1 MTEVGNLVLLHRS
14 TTYQYQIIFPGLQKV
29 KLKSLENEKTSM
41 FGDEETDAYH
51 HFSSA
56 SDLKFYFTDRRNNSL
71 KHSNS
76 TSGENIRQ
84 EKTEE
89 KIERNIVF
97 DLLHPLNDSKSRN
110 NEYHLSSV
118 YDPENIL
125 SDLNTNH
132 FLNLESENGENYKV
146 ALNFSSNFPY
156 PVWVNGNS
164 MKIASA
170 GEFMKPDW
178 KRRNVVTRTD
188 RRDVGFGYKKNK
200 TRLSVFPILM
210 KLGNVAKLIINSYR
224 KKLSNLVRIT
234 RRYQPASRKQLLI
247 LMALFVSFTVV
258 SFL

>member
-1 MTEVGNLVLLHRS
+1 ML
-14 TTYQYQIIFPGLQKV
+14 PPK
-29 KLKSLENEKTSM
+29 
-41 FGDEETDAYH
+41 
-51 HFSSA
+51 
-56 SDLKFYFTDRRNNSL
+56 
-71 KHSNS
+71 
-76 TSGENIRQ
+76 IR
-84 EKTEE
+84 K
-89 KIERNIVF
+89 
-97 DLLHPLNDSKSRN
+97 ND
-110 NEYHLSSV
+110 YHLSSV
-118 YDPENIL
+118 YDPESIL

-132 FLNLESENGENYKV
+132 ILNLDSENGEKYKI

-164 MKIASA
+164 MKIASTD
-170 GEFMKPDW
+170 EFFKPDW
-178 KRRNVVTRTD
+178 RNVVTKTD
-188 RRDVGFGYKKNK
+188 RRWKETDLGFGYKKNK